1 MDRRKFLIGLFG
13 TAAIVAA
20 GPLPAVLE
28 AMPEDQFKEI
38 FRRAGIAMKEIYLTP
53 NGDYMFAKINYLL
66 QDPWVKIEIPD
77 DAKPL
82 KAESDRIGEE
92 QIARIKKEFNGG

>member
-13 TAAIVAA
+13 TAAIAAA

-28 AMPEDQFKEI
+28 AMPEEQFKEI
-38 FRRAGIAMKEIYLTP
+38 FRSAGKAMKEIYLTP
-53 NGDYMFAKINYLL
+53 DGDYMFAKITYLL
-66 QDPWVKIEIPD
+66 QEPWVTIEIPE

-82 KAESDRIGEE
+82 KAESDRIAEE
-92 QIARIKKEFNGG
+92 QIARMKREFGA